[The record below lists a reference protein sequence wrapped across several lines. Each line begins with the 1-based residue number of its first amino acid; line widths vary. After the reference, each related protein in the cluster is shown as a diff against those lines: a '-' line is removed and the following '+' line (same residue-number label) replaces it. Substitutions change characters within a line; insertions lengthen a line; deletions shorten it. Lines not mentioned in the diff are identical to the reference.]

1 MKRLSPKKLQRA
13 AARAG
18 WQNAGVEGG
27 RGWIKLVG
35 APPAFLDAPAVTR
48 VSVEGR
54 TAAKVLRR
62 LQSPR
67 TWVFDPGD
75 RRDWPTVDA
84 WLQRVKPYELL
95 QHAPTPP
102 AQKLTPCWD
111 ARRVLGFGWT
121 QRIEPHH
128 RRCGCAGC
136 AQEIAWVLQNQAKCL
151 TNDAAYET
159 RYGEPQKSAEY
170 SAKAAQLRAEAALWE
185 GIVSAA
191 QIAANKN
198 LKKAQEV
205 AHV

>member
-1 MKRLSPKKLQRA
+1 MKRLNPKSLQRA

-18 WQNAGVEGG
+18 WQSAGVEGG

-35 APPAFLDAPAVTR
+35 APPAFLDAPSTAR

-67 TWVFDPGD
+67 TWVFNPGD
-75 RRDWPTVDA
+75 RRDWPMVNV
-84 WLQRVKPYELL
+84 WLDRVQPYELL

-111 ARRVLGFGWT
+111 ARRRLGFGWT

-128 RRCGCAGC
+128 RRCGCAAC

-151 TNDAAYET
+151 TNDAAYAAT
-159 RYGEPQKSAEY
+159 RGEQGESEEY
-170 SAKAAQLRAEAALWE
+170 SAKAAELRAEATLWE
-185 GIVSAA
+185 GVVSAA
-191 QIAANKN
+191 ARTHHAN
-198 LKKAQEV
+198 LKKVQE
-205 AHV
+205 AARC